1 MINEIK
7 IYKGDIIF
15 CESPDKFR
23 TLENGYII
31 TENNKIKETVQ
42 ELPAEYSDIKISDFS
57 GNLIIPGFVDIHLHA
72 PQFENLGLGYDN
84 ELLPWLENYTFPE
97 EAKFSDTKYAKEI
110 YKKFIKALYMH
121 GTTRSVVFSSL
132 HLESTEI
139 LADLFLESGL
149 GAYIGKVNMD
159 RNSPSFLTENYKNS
173 LEETE
178 YFIKKYNKPGS
189 MVKPIIT
196 PRFIPTCT
204 PELMEGLSKLSGKY
218 NVPVQSHLSE
228 NLSEI
233 EWVKELHKDI
243 GSYAKVYDHYKM
255 FGDRPTIM
263 AHCIHNTD
271 DEIKLMREKGV
282 FVAHC
287 PTSNFNLSSGIAPVR
302 KFLDNS
308 VKVGIGTD
316 IAGGHTVSMPETI
329 ISAIHASKM
338 YSVYVDR
345 AFHSLSI
352 SEAFFMATKGGGE
365 FFGKVG
371 SFEKDYEFD
380 ALIINDS
387 ALSKNS
393 GKTLQ
398 ERLEKYIYFGT
409 KEDIIKMF
417 VSGKEIN
424 RNIF

>member
-1 MINEIK
+1 MIKEVK

-15 CESPDKFR
+15 CESPRSFT

-42 ELPAEYSDIKISDFS
+42 NLPAKYSDTEIFDFS

-84 ELLPWLENYTFPE
+84 ELLPWLNNYTFPE
-97 EAKFSDTKYAKEI
+97 EAKFSDIEYAKKV
-110 YKKFIKALYMH
+110 YSKFIKALALH

-139 LADLFLESGL
+139 LADLFLKSGL

-159 RNSPSFLTENYKNS
+159 RNSPPYLIEDYKKS

-178 YFIKKYNKPGS
+178 YFIKKYNNPHS
-189 MVKPIIT
+189 LVKPIIT
-196 PRFIPTCT
+196 PRFVPTCT
-204 PELMEGLSKLSGKY
+204 PELMEGLAELSEKY

-233 EWVKELHKDI
+233 EWVKDLHGDI
-243 GSYAKVYDHYKM
+243 GSYAQVYNHYKM

-263 AHCIHNTD
+263 AHCVHNTD
-271 DEIKLMREKGV
+271 EEIQLMHKKGV

-287 PTSNFNLSSGIAPVR
+287 PNANFNLSSGIAPVR
-302 KFLDNS
+302 KYLNNN

-316 IAGGHTVSMPETI
+316 IAGGHTVSIPETLV
-329 ISAIHASKM
+329 SVIHASKM
-338 YSVYVDR
+338 YSVYIDKD
-345 AFHSLSI
+345 FHSLSI

-365 FFGKVG
+365 FFGNVG
-371 SFEKDYEFD
+371 SFESGYEFD
-380 ALIINDS
+380 ALVINDED
-387 ALSKNS
+387 LKGNS
-393 GKTLQ
+393 TKTLQ
-398 ERLEKYIYFGT
+398 ERLEKYIYFGS
-409 KEDIIKMF
+409 KENIKKMF
-417 VSGKEIN
+417 VSGKEIK
-424 RNIF
+424 RN

>member
-1 MINEIK
+1 MIKEIK

-15 CESPDKFR
+15 CASPDKFT

-31 TENNKIKETVQ
+31 TENNKIKKTVC
-42 ELPAEYSDIKISDFS
+42 ELPSEYSDCEILDFS

-97 EAKFSDTKYAKEI
+97 EAKFSDTEYAKII
-110 YKKFIKALYMH
+110 YSKFIKALYTH

-149 GAYIGKVNMD
+149 GAYVGKVNMD
-159 RNSPSFLTENYKNS
+159 RNSPEFLTENYEKS

-178 YFIKKYNKPGS
+178 YFIKKYNSPDS
-189 MVKPIIT
+189 LVKPIIT
-196 PRFIPTCT
+196 PRFVPTCT
-204 PELMEGLSKLSGKY
+204 PELMEGLSKLSEKY
-218 NVPVQSHLSE
+218 NIPVQSHLSE

-233 EWVKELHKDI
+233 EWVKELHKEI

-263 AHCIHNTD
+263 AHCIHNTS
-271 DEIKLMREKGV
+271 DEIKLMQEKGV

-302 KFLDNS
+302 KFLDSS

-329 ISAIHASKM
+329 VAAIHASKM
-338 YSVYVDR
+338 YNVYVDR
-345 AFHSLSI
+345 SFHSLSI
-352 SEAFFMATKGGGE
+352 SEAFFLATKGGGE

-380 ALIINDS
+380 ALIVNDTELNGNS
-387 ALSKNS
+387 RKN
-393 GKTLQ
+393 LQ
-398 ERLEKYIYFGT
+398 DRLEKYIYFGT
-409 KEDIIKMF
+409 KEDIKKVF

-424 RNIF
+424 RNRF

>member
-1 MINEIK
+1 MIKEIK

-15 CESPDKFR
+15 CESPDKF
-23 TLENGYII
+23 TALENGYII
-31 TENNKIKETVQ
+31 TENNKIKETLQ
-42 ELPAEYSDIKISDFS
+42 ELPAEYSDIKILDFS

-97 EAKFSDTKYAKEI
+97 EDKFCDNKYAEEI

-121 GTTRSVVFSSL
+121 GTARSVVFSSV
-132 HLESTEI
+132 HLESSEI

-149 GAYIGKVNMD
+149 GAYVGKVNMD
-159 RNSPSFLTENYKNS
+159 RNSPSYLTENYKKS

-178 YFIKKYNKPGS
+178 YFIKKYNKPDS

-204 PELMEGLSKLSGKY
+204 PELMDGLSKLSEKY
-218 NVPVQSHLSE
+218 NIPVQSHLSE

-233 EWVKELHKDI
+233 EWVKELHKEI
-243 GSYAKVYDHYKM
+243 ESYAGVYDYYKM
-255 FGDRPTIM
+255 FGERPTIM

-271 DEIKLMREKGV
+271 DEIKLMQKKGV

-287 PTSNFNLSSGIAPVR
+287 PTSNFNLSSGIAPIR
-302 KFLDNS
+302 KFLNNN

-316 IAGGHTVSMPETI
+316 IAGGHTISIPETI

-345 AFHSLSI
+345 SFHSLSI

-387 ALSKNS
+387 TLSGNGS
-393 GKTLQ
+393 KTIQ
-398 ERLEKYIYFGT
+398 ERLEKYIYFGS

-424 RNIF
+424 RDRF

>member
-1 MINEIK
+1 MIKEIK

-15 CESPDKFR
+15 CKSPDKVT

-42 ELPAEYSDIKISDFS
+42 ELSLEYSDAEIADFT
-57 GNLIIPGFVDIHLHA
+57 GKLIIPGFVDIHLHA

-110 YKKFIKALYMH
+110 YSKFIKALYMH

-132 HLESTEI
+132 HLDSTEI
-139 LADLFLESGL
+139 LADLFIESGL

-159 RNSPSFLTENYKNS
+159 RNSPSFLAEDCQKS

-178 YFIKKYNKPGS
+178 YFIKKYNKS
-189 MVKPIIT
+189 DSIVKPIIT

-204 PELMEGLSKLSGKY
+204 PELMEGLSKLSEKY

-233 EWVKELHKDI
+233 EWVKELHKEI

-271 DEIKLMREKGV
+271 DEIKLMQEKGV

-302 KFLDNS
+302 KFLNS
-308 VKVGIGTD
+308 GVKVGIGTD

-329 ISAIHASKM
+329 VSAIHASKM
-338 YSVYVDR
+338 YNVYIDR
-345 AFHSLSI
+345 SFHSLSI

-387 ALSKNS
+387 TLNESNNR
-393 GKTLQ
+393 TLQ

-409 KEDIIKMF
+409 KDSIIKMF
-417 VSGKEIN
+417 VSGKEID
-424 RNIF
+424 RNKF

>member
-1 MINEIK
+1 MIKEIK

-15 CESPDKFR
+15 SESPDKFT

-31 TENNKIKETVQ
+31 TENNKIKETVMT
-42 ELPAEYSDIKISDFS
+42 LPSEYSDMEISDFS

-97 EAKFSDTKYAKEI
+97 ESKFSDTEYAREI
-110 YKKFIKALYMH
+110 YSKFIKALYLH

-132 HLESTEI
+132 HLKSTEI
-139 LADLFLESGL
+139 LMDLFLESGL
-149 GAYIGKVNMD
+149 GAYVGKVNMD
-159 RNSPSFLTENYKNS
+159 RNSPSFLTENYEKS

-178 YFIKKYNKPGS
+178 YFIKKYNDS
-189 MVKPIIT
+189 DSLVKPIIT

-204 PELMEGLSKLSGKY
+204 PELMNGLAKLSEKY
-218 NVPVQSHLSE
+218 NIPVQSHLSE
-228 NLSEI
+228 NLSEVK
-233 EWVKELHKDI
+233 WVKELHEDI
-243 GSYAKVYDHYKM
+243 ESYAKVYDHYKM

-263 AHCIHNTD
+263 AHCIHNTNE
-271 DEIKLMREKGV
+271 EIELMEKKGV

-302 KFLDNS
+302 KFLNNN

-316 IAGGHTVSMPETI
+316 IAGGHTVSMPETLVC
-329 ISAIHASKM
+329 AIHASKM
-338 YSVYVDR
+338 YSVYADKSL
-345 AFHSLSI
+345 HSLSF
-352 SEAFFMATKGGGE
+352 SEAFFMGTKGGGE

-371 SFEKDYEFD
+371 SFENGYEFD
-380 ALIINDS
+380 ALIINDRE
-387 ALSKNS
+387 LRGNNS
-393 GKTLQ
+393 RTLQ
-398 ERLEKYIYFGT
+398 ERLEKYIYFGE

-424 RNIF
+424 RNRF